1 MRHFVP
7 RSLPL
12 LALAGIGW
20 LIWSAR
26 RRDTLSPAALLAPP
40 QKPGSGPAKSAAG
53 SGGKSRKSGKPAAS
67 RARKPAT
74 SHPAPPEFPPVRA
87 AGSSQMKDPP
97 HGWDEVDEANDES
110 FPASDPPGRY

>member
-26 RRDTLSPAALLAPP
+26 RRDTLSPTGLLAPP
-40 QKPGSGPAKSAAG
+40 QKPGSGPTKSAAG
-53 SGGKSRKSGKPAAS
+53 SGGKIRKPRKPTAPKAGEPASSGPAAN
-67 RARKPAT
+67 
-74 SHPAPPEFPPVRA
+74 EFPPVRA

-97 HGWDEVDEANDES
+97 RGWDEVDEANDES